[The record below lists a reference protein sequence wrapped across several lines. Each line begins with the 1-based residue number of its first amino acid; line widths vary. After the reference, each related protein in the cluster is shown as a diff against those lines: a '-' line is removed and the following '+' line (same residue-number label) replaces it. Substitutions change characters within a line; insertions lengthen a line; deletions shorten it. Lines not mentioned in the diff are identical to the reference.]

1 MMIDV
6 DTWVERYGRAWETAD
21 EEAAADLFSENA
33 TYRSNIFEDPH
44 VGRVGVEAYWRQ
56 VTSTQQDIRVRMGRP
71 LIQGNRAA
79 VEWWTTMEQDGADVT
94 LPGCLLLV
102 FDDEGKCQS
111 LHEYYV
117 FTEGRLDPPPEWGGY
132 VS

>member
-6 DTWVERYGRAWETAD
+6 ETWVERYGRAWERAD
-21 EEAAADLFSENA
+21 EEAAAGLFSENA

-44 VGRVGVEAYWRQ
+44 IGRSGVEAYWSQ
-56 VTSTQQDIRVRMGRP
+56 VTSTQQNTRVRMGRP
-71 LIQGNRAA
+71 IAQGNRVS
-79 VEWWTTMEQDGADVT
+79 VEFWTTMEQDGAHVT

-117 FTEGRLDPPPEWGGY
+117 FAEGRLDPPPEWGGF